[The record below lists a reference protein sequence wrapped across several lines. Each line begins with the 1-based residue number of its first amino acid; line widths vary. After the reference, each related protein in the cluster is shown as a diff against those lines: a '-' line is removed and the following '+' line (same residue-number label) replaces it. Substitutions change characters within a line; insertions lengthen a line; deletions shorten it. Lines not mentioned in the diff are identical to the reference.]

1 MKAKVHGLCRFLQE
15 NKTND
20 RNTVVSTRLVA
31 KTSST
36 LRDFPYSS
44 PERKCFDCWIINVTP
59 PGPNQ
64 CPHGCISC
72 YAREAM
78 YSNHSEDTLVYSNI
92 PEFVEKELK
101 KLTLCPPISL
111 SNACDPCQDV
121 PELKQ
126 EVKRLVEFEACF
138 DGPFLVSS
146 VTSAKARLTAKS
158 PLWISAAHLLNL
170 S

>member
-1 MKAKVHGLCRFLQE
+1 M
-15 NKTND
+15 
-20 RNTVVSTRLVA
+20 STRLIA
-31 KTSST
+31 EKSST
-36 LRDFPYSS
+36 LHDFPCSS
-44 PERKCFDCWIINVTP
+44 PDRKCFHCWIINVTP
-59 PGPNQ
+59 RGPNQ
-64 CPHGCISC
+64 CLHGCIFC
-72 YAREAM
+72 YAWEAI
-78 YSNHSEDTLVYSNI
+78 YSNYSQDTLGYGSL
-92 PEFVEKELK
+92 PELVEKDLK

-111 SNACDPCQDV
+111 SNASDPCQDI